1 MRKIARRA
9 LTAGAVAATA
19 AALTT
24 MPASADPATNFD
36 VQNGG
41 TIAGSNVG
49 SIIGF
54 GLINGSTLECTSST
68 ASGSLP
74 SGTARPG
81 TGIATLSSV
90 TFSSP
95 GQTNDWCVANG
106 SIPTRV
112 TALGTP
118 WSFNADDDGPGSD
131 SGPGGTT
138 GGRLTGVQVELY
150 GPSVGCTA
158 TVGGPN
164 GNDGYIEGTYTNPSS
179 LTGNDGTLS
188 VAFGASNNLEVLTA
202 SSPGCNGLVDVGE
215 TVSLAGTYSVVNSSG
230 VSPTID

>member
-1 MRKIARRA
+1 MRKIARKA

-19 AALTT
+19 IALTA
-24 MPASADPATNFD
+24 MPASADPATTFT

-41 TIAGSNVG
+41 SITGTNVG

-54 GLINGSTLECTSST
+54 GMTNGSTLECTSST
-68 ASGSLP
+68 AGGTLP
-74 SGTARPG
+74 SGTVSG
-81 TGIATLSSV
+81 TGIATLNGV

-118 WSFNADDDGPGSD
+118 WSFNAEDDQND

-138 GGRLTGVQVELY
+138 AGRLTGVQVELY
-150 GPSVGCTA
+150 GPSVACTA

-164 GNDGYIEGTYTNPSS
+164 GSDGYVEGIYTNPSS

-188 VAFGASNNLEVLTA
+188 VAFGAANNLEVLSAT
-202 SSPGCNGLVDVGE
+202 SPGCDDLVSVGE
-215 TVSLAGTYSVVNSSG
+215 TVSLAGTYRVVNASG